1 MEALV
6 DLKDH
11 RLVAD
16 PTFEHVLYERRPARD
31 VHGEPVR
38 DLFDAWIWL
47 NNPSQLNSYTTDAL
61 RELNIAFREAS
72 TDRSVVSVVLTGVGD
87 RAFCT
92 GGNTKEY
99 AEYYAGRPSEYK
111 QYMRLFNDAITTV
124 LTCDKPVINRVN
136 GLRIAGG
143 QEIGMACDF
152 SVASDLA
159 RFGQAGPR
167 HGSAPD
173 GGSTDFLHLY
183 VGIGLAT
190 ESCTLCEHWSAYKAV
205 RLGLINRAVPVLV
218 HEGRFI
224 PNPLVITD
232 RWVHEDGS
240 IAYGENVPPERAAA
254 AKAIVGASTIT
265 FDRLDNAVGDLSA
278 RLLNTM
284 PDCLAKTLESLR
296 KKKLEHWQR
305 NCETNRS
312 WLALNMMTEAKAGF
326 RAFNESANGRREV
339 DFAELRRRLAR
350 GDTWDDDLVRAIQP
364 DRGSAPDPGPPSQRG
379 CRVGDPSPVVALGDR
394 SS

>member
-1 MEALV
+1 M
-6 DLKDH
+6 KDH
-11 RLVAD
+11 RLVAN
-16 PTFEHVLYERRPARD
+16 PRFEHILYERRPVVD
-31 VHGEPVR
+31 PKGQPVA
-38 DLFDAWIWL
+38 DLYDAWIWL
-47 NNPSQLNSYTTDAL
+47 NNPAQLNSYTTETL
-61 RELNIAFREAS
+61 RELNLAVRDAS
-72 TDRSVVSVVLTGVGD
+72 CDRAVVSVVLTGVGD

-99 AEYYAGRPSEYK
+99 AEYYAGRPLEYK
-111 QYMRLFNDAITTV
+111 QYMRLFNDAITGL

-136 GLRIAGG
+136 GMRIGGG
-143 QEIGMACDF
+143 QEVGMACDF
-152 SVASDLA
+152 SIASDMA

-190 ESCTLCEHWSAYKAV
+190 ESCTICDHWSAHKAM
-205 RLGLINRAVPVLV
+205 RLGLINQIVPVLV
-218 HEGRFI
+218 KDGRFV
-224 PNPLVITD
+224 PNPLVVTD
-232 RWVHEDGS
+232 RWVGADGS
-240 IAYGENVPPERAAA
+240 IAYGESIAPQEMPA
-254 AKAIVGASTIT
+254 AKAMLGSCRTDLA
-265 FDRLDNAVGDLSA
+265 RLDSAVATFSWK
-278 RLLNTM
+278 LLNTM

-326 RAFNESANGRREV
+326 RAFNEGSGANREV

-350 GDTWDDDLVRAIQP
+350 GDAWTDDLVNAIQP
-364 DRGSAPDPGPPSQRG
+364 KPA
-379 CRVGDPSPVVALGDR
+379 AE
-394 SS
+394 